1 MSLGTGTIVIDIASG
16 VAVGVGDSEHAV
28 TRIIATTATS
38 ETRINEVITF
48 PKPSDAIQY
57 MAIPHSHSRAQDVSR
72 KALGSYSLRGSTV
85 IFRLS
90 PMPVLSVATLEFSA
104 RAMCITRRSLGAI
117 GSRVMGRPVDATRS
131 ATLDAR
137 VLKEL

>member
-1 MSLGTGTIVIDIASG
+1 MRDRFSDV
-16 VAVGVGDSEHAV
+16 VAGNGNSKHAV
-28 TRIIATTATS
+28 TRISETTATS

-57 MAIPHSHSRAQDVSR
+57 MAIPHSHSHAQDVSR

-90 PMPVLSVATLEFSA
+90 PMPVLSVATLGFSA
-104 RAMCITRRSLGAI
+104 RVMCITRRSLGAI

-137 VLKEL
+137 VLREL